1 MKTAAIDDLLGDTY
15 AVIWHKIG
23 PVLRRAAKEAG
34 QTAMDIS
41 TSTESAQALPVSS
54 PPAAALPN
62 RPDSRNVMSLTNV
75 MHFDGASDMQSY
87 THPDNFQR
95 PLTHQYRPI
104 TPPRQTPTHPP
115 VAGAGELTLTLTP
128 SKPRARLISR
138 REILKRA
145 SDTVAGLKPTAS
157 LAAAVASTK
166 QANSG
171 TGSPML
177 AAEGGGRS
185 RRGGGAGGDERSV
198 RIVVDGD
205 GDGDVEGAGGLPDAG
220 ADSDVEVDAEAERE
234 VEAEAEAED
243 GSKGSGD
250 ASRRGSVLERDGNDA
265 DDESGSDANE
275 GGDADAADVDAE
287 DDDDHEMQDQ
297 EPGQLSSPPRLQ
309 GFAAAM
315 QDKRMERARDGA
327 AEAANK

>member
-1 MKTAAIDDLLGDTY
+1 
-15 AVIWHKIG
+15 
-23 PVLRRAAKEAG
+23 
-34 QTAMDIS
+34 
-41 TSTESAQALPVSS
+41 
-54 PPAAALPN
+54 
-62 RPDSRNVMSLTNV
+62 

-205 GDGDVEGAGGLPDAG
+205 ADGDVEGAGGLPDAG
-220 ADSDVEVDAEAERE
+220 ADSEAEVDVDADAEAEP
-234 VEAEAEAED
+234 EAEAED

-265 DDESGSDANE
+265 DDESGDNDNDDADAEADEPEDDANE
-275 GGDADAADVDAE
+275 DQ
-287 DDDDHEMQDQ
+287 DDDHEMQDQ
-297 EPGQLSSPPRLQ
+297 EPGPLSSPPRLQ

-315 QDKRMERARDGA
+315 QDKRMEHARDGA
-327 AEAANK
+327 AKAANN